1 MPRAAPAM
9 TSRKGALA
17 PGASEVGRGA
27 RGAKVS
33 ARGVV
38 RLAQRVLRKEK
49 WQSFEITSSYDGVSI
64 RVHRVPPD
72 TTTASRGPPAEQCDA
87 QKAERRGPKFTMGA
101 RSRERKIIRYQRHGC
116 LSRLGKHKMMKWKLA
131 LNFYRWCAI
140 ARYLTVAS
148 LTVDDDAMRGEAP
161 PSLPEGGATASE
173 GGSRKRAADSPTK
186 AMALRE

>member
-1 MPRAAPAM
+1 MA
-9 TSRKGALA
+9 SREGVLA
-17 PGASEVGRGA
+17 PGASEVDRGA

-49 WQSFEITSSYDGVSI
+49 WQSFEITSSCDGVSI

-72 TTTASRGPPAEQCDA
+72 TTTANHEPPAEQCDA
-87 QKAERRGPKFTMGA
+87 QKAERRKPNITRSA
-101 RSRERKIIRYQRHGC
+101 RQKKAIRYQRHGC
-116 LSRLGKHKMMKWKLA
+116 LSRLAKHKMMKWALA

-140 ARYLTVAS
+140 ARHLTVAS
-148 LTVDDDAMRGEAP
+148 LTVGVDAMRGVAP
-161 PSLPEGGATASE
+161 PSLPDGGATARE
-173 GGSRKRAADSPTK
+173 GGSRKRAPDSPTK